1 MKRDISVASSIN
13 FYAFL
18 RSNLLKLSHQHV
30 DTPFHTYTY
39 KYSRTNI
46 ATLLIH
52 HSISRSHR
60 SLYSYVWWTE
70 FSSWKFIEI
79 TNREWNRTR
88 LETEA
93 GHGSKELDD
102 DISRSRLISM
112 CISHTNKGE
121 SSFTGFGSFGGTVH
135 ETCIRTDKDKGR
147 EGARRSKLQL
157 ADSRPIHDLQG
168 REAAAER
175 G

>member
-52 HSISRSHR
+52 NSISPISLLLRTMDGIFQLKIHRNHESRMKSNEAGNRSG
-60 SLYSYVWWTE
+60 
-70 FSSWKFIEI
+70 
-79 TNREWNRTR
+79 TR
-88 LETEA
+88 LEGA
-93 GHGSKELDD
+93 G
-102 DISRSRLISM
+102 R
-112 CISHTNKGE
+112 
-121 SSFTGFGSFGGTVH
+121 
-135 ETCIRTDKDKGR
+135 
-147 EGARRSKLQL
+147 
-157 ADSRPIHDLQG
+157 
-168 REAAAER
+168 
-175 G
+175 

>member
-52 HSISRSHR
+52 NSISRRRSHR
-60 SLYSYVWWTE
+60 SLILLRAMDGIFQLKIHRNHESRMKSNE
-70 FSSWKFIEI
+70 AG
-79 TNREWNRTR
+79 NRSGTR
-88 LETEA
+88 LEGAGRWYQPVEA
-93 GHGSKELDD
+93 NFDVYIAHEQGG
-102 DISRSRLISM
+102 IQFYRFRIVRWNRSR
-112 CISHTNKGE
+112 
-121 SSFTGFGSFGGTVH
+121 
-135 ETCIRTDKDKGR
+135 
-147 EGARRSKLQL
+147 
-157 ADSRPIHDLQG
+157 DLYTHG
-168 REAAAER
+168 
-175 G
+175 